1 MDLQCLRNFSN
12 FLITTE
18 VEMAIWEPCNYVSNL
33 AYDRLLVEM
42 CVQQVWL
49 ICFRI
54 IFWEY
59 VKTWNSETSFLFS
72 VFINLN
78 TLLWSWDGGNN
89 QNIML
94 EIPSHSGL
102 DPSCKN
108 GDEDCWKFRNSH
120 FWVLLHAWQVLLL
133 HLKIIWDKRYVCSCF
148 NINRCMRS
156 ITQFFLQII
165 TNHFHFW
172 K

>member
-54 IFWEY
+54 HMSQLEIR
-59 VKTWNSETSFLFS
+59 KHLFS
-72 VFINLN
+72 
-78 TLLWSWDGGNN
+78 S
-89 QNIML
+89 
-94 EIPSHSGL
+94 
-102 DPSCKN
+102 
-108 GDEDCWKFRNSH
+108 
-120 FWVLLHAWQVLLL
+120 LLL
-133 HLKIIWDKRYVCSCF
+133 TFLTLYCDHEMVGKLK
-148 NINRCMRS
+148 
-156 ITQFFLQII
+156 T
-165 TNHFHFW
+165 
-172 K
+172 